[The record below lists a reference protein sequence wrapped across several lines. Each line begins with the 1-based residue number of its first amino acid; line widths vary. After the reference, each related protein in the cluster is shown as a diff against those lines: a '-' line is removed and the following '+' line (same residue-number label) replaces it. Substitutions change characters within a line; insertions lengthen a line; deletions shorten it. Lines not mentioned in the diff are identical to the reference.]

1 MSRKR
6 YSVVFL
12 AGHGIGAEVTAQ
24 ASRLAAAAA
33 QMHGFVLDDEH
44 VPFGS
49 AAFVRY
55 GNPFPPSSR
64 RAVASASAVLVPADD
79 EGAVEALQPELDLRA
94 VIVRVRVDAKSQ
106 VTLIAPLD
114 EAGAAWT
121 VERAFE
127 IAHHSRARV
136 TLVRADDDVRRLAA
150 TAALEAD
157 GIQFERMGLGD
168 AVRRLVESPGT
179 LDVIA
184 LPARGHR
191 HGRRGRRLHVDD
203 PHRGVGPGRP
213 AGARRVRADARRR
226 HRHRRPGRRRPAV
239 DAAGR
244 GAHARRGARRA
255 RRSRDARG
263 CRRTRRR
270 PSSRARDVG
279 DRVLEELPHGLRFE
293 FGGAVA

>member
-6 YSVVFL
+6 YSVAFL

-49 AAFVRY
+49 DAFVRY

-79 EGAVEALQPELDLRA
+79 EGAVEALQPELDLHA
-94 VIVRVRVDAKSQ
+94 VIVRVRVDARSQ
-106 VTLIAPLD
+106 VTLIAPLG
-114 EAGAAWT
+114 EAGVAWT

-136 TLVRADDDVRRLAA
+136 TLVRAGEAVRRLAA
-150 TAALEAD
+150 AAALEAD

-179 LDVIA
+179 LDVVLCRLEDIA
-184 LPARGHR
+184 TAAEVAGCTSTTRIAAW
-191 HGRRGRRLHVDD
+191 GR
-203 PHRGVGPGRP
+203 VGPQAPGVFGPTHGAAIDIAGQGVADPRSMLLAAALMLGEGLGERAAAETL
-213 AGARRVRADARRR
+213 AGAVAR
-226 HRHRRPGRRRPAV
+226 
-239 DAAGR
+239 
-244 GAHARRGARRA
+244 
-255 RRSRDARG
+255 
-263 CRRTRRR
+263 T
-270 PSSRARDVG
+270 PSEQSSADVG
-279 DRVLEELPHGLRFE
+279 DRVLAELPHGLRFE

>member
-6 YSVVFL
+6 YSVAFL

-49 AAFVRY
+49 AAFVRH

-94 VIVRVRVDAKSQ
+94 LIVRVDTRSQ
-106 VTLIAPLD
+106 VTLMAPLD

-136 TLVRADDDVRRLAA
+136 TLVQADDDVRRLAA

-168 AVRRLVESPGT
+168 AVRRLVESPAT
-179 LDVIA
+179 LDVILCRLEDIA
-184 LPARGHR
+184 TAAEVAGCTSTTRIAAW
-191 HGRRGRRLHVDD
+191 GR
-203 PHRGVGPGRP
+203 VGPQAPGVFGPTHGAAIDIAGQGVADPRSMLLAAALMLGEGLGERAAAETL
-213 AGARRVRADARRR
+213 AGAVAR
-226 HRHRRPGRRRPAV
+226 
-239 DAAGR
+239 
-244 GAHARRGARRA
+244 
-255 RRSRDARG
+255 
-263 CRRTRRR
+263 T
-270 PSSRARDVG
+270 PSKQSSADVG

>member
-6 YSVVFL
+6 YSVAYL

-49 AAFVRY
+49 GAFVRY

-106 VTLIAPLD
+106 ITLIAPLD
-114 EAGAAWT
+114 GGAAWT

-127 IAHHSRARV
+127 IAAKVSSA
-136 TLVRADDDVRRLAA
+136 
-150 TAALEAD
+150 
-157 GIQFERMGLGD
+157 
-168 AVRRLVESPGT
+168 P
-179 LDVIA
+179 
-184 LPARGHR
+184 
-191 HGRRGRRLHVDD
+191 
-203 PHRGVGPGRP
+203 GPGGKP
-213 AGARRVRADARRR
+213 LIIPVEVRQVMSA
-226 HRHRRPGRRRPAV
+226 PPV
-239 DAAGR
+239 E
-244 GAHARRGARRA
+244 
-255 RRSRDARG
+255 
-263 CRRTRRR
+263 
-270 PSSRARDVG
+270 V
-279 DRVLEELPHGLRFE
+279 
-293 FGGAVA
+293 

>member
-6 YSVVFL
+6 YSVAFL

-49 AAFVRY
+49 AAFVRH

-94 VIVRVRVDAKSQ
+94 FIVRVRVDTRSQ
-106 VTLIAPLD
+106 VTLMVPLD

-136 TLVRADDDVRRLAA
+136 TLVQADDDVRRLAA

-168 AVRRLVESPGT
+168 AVRRLVESPAT
-179 LDVIA
+179 LDVILCRLEDIA
-184 LPARGHR
+184 TAAEVAGCTSTTRIAAW
-191 HGRRGRRLHVDD
+191 GR
-203 PHRGVGPGRP
+203 VGPQAPGVFGPTHGAAIDIAGQGVADPRSMLLAAALMLGEGLGERAAAETL
-213 AGARRVRADARRR
+213 AGAVA
-226 HRHRRPGRRRPAV
+226 
-239 DAAGR
+239 
-244 GAHARRGARRA
+244 
-255 RRSRDARG
+255 
-263 CRRTRRR
+263 RTRSKQ
-270 PSSRARDVG
+270 SSADVG